1 MVAGKATPDGKS
13 LPVDYE
19 LEGTLLAPVRLGQQ
33 LVVFRHNRNG
43 VAALGIF
50 CSSPVE
56 EIMVVTGNS
65 VYRLTAA
72 GPSAT
77 CP

>member
-1 MVAGKATPDGKS
+1 MPAGKS

-43 VAALGIF
+43 VAALGLF

-72 GPSAT
+72 SPSAT
-77 CP
+77 CQ